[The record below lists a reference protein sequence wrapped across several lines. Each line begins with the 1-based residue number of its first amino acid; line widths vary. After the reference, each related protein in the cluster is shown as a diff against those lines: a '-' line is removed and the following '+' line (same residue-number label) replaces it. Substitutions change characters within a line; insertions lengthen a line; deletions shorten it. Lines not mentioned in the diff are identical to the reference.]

1 MRQLRRDERGS
12 VLVVVAV
19 AVPTLMVI
27 MAMAIDFGNWWVHKR
42 QLQNRVDAAALA
54 AGVAYGTLFKD
65 CATSPDATGAA
76 ITNVAKQYAGV
87 GSSYN
92 ASVNDPAKLTVKV
105 NATSLDTADGSAG
118 GPCSAH
124 AADDISPAGSYWTE
138 VAARENRVASFFA
151 GFGVP
156 TPTIAARA
164 RVALMRASSASGM
177 RPFVLAD
184 AAAVSCVSATY
195 PNGTVA
201 LARVGGSTTQWSGT
215 PSFTMPGA
223 DAPISIKV
231 GCGSGA
237 PSYPQSAYVTRVQ
250 TSGQQPRLTNIRLQ
264 PAAASSCTNGNPYF
278 IPRNGAPCQMTVTAT
293 VSFANSNNQFVRAQV
308 GNDNPFN
315 LTHGSGNDWSGT
327 FTVNPRTG
335 VGPNGAQPVKILA
348 RNTAN
353 GSYSTIGEARI
364 QAGTAANQG
373 PIANVVLQ
381 NYARATGQPLG
392 QITVTLR
399 GLNPNEVV
407 TPDAGADCGSGNL
420 SSQFDNGCSGP
431 FQIKSGTAPCRT
443 TAPFDCLGG
452 IGDGEL
458 STLSDG
464 NDNSNYNRRWAPG
477 SSCTANRW
485 PSNISP
491 GDPRLVTVF
500 LTDALPAKQDGNDEY
515 PITGFGAF
523 YVTGWDGAPSR
534 CNGQNDPRPDDA
546 ASGAVWGHFL
556 KLVLPSANG
565 TAGTEP
571 CNPGDSA
578 ACVAVLVR

>member
-124 AADDISPAGSYWTE
+124 AADDVSPAGTYWTE
-138 VAARENRVASFFA
+138 AGAREDRVASFFA

-201 LARVGGSTTQWSGT
+201 LVAGSTTQWSGT

-264 PAAASSCTNGNPYF
+264 PAAGSACTNGNPYF
-278 IPRNGAPCQMTVTAT
+278 IPRNGAPCRMTVTAT
-293 VSFANSNNQFVRAQV
+293 VSFANPNNQFVRAQV
-308 GNDNPFN
+308 GNEDPLN
-315 LTHGSGNDWSGT
+315 LTRGSGDDWSGT
-327 FTVNPRTG
+327 FTVKPRTG
-335 VGPNGAQPVKILA
+335 IGPNGAQPVKILA

-353 GSYSTIGEARI
+353 GSYSPIGEARI

-373 PIANVVLQ
+373 PIANVVLE

-392 QITVTLR
+392 KITVTLR
-399 GLNPNEVV
+399 GLNPNEIE
-407 TPDAGADCGSGNL
+407 TINNGADCGPGNL
-420 SSQFDNGCSGP
+420 HSEFVDGCAGP
-431 FQIKSGTAPCRT
+431 FKIKTGTGACSSATPL
-443 TAPFDCLGG
+443 DCVGAIGG
-452 IGDGEL
+452 GQL
-458 STLSDG
+458 SSLK
-464 NDNSNYNRRWAPG
+464 NDYDDRWAPG
-477 SSCTANRW
+477 STCTQKHW
-485 PSNISP
+485 PNIP
-491 GDPRLVTVF
+491 VGDPRLVSVF
-500 LTDALPAKQDGNDEY
+500 LTDEISVNPSGTY
-515 PITGFGAF
+515 PITGFAGF

-534 CNGQNDPRPDDA
+534 CNSQNDLRPDDA
-546 ASGAVWGHFL
+546 TDGAVWGHFL

-578 ACVAVLVR
+578 ACIAVLVR